1 MDIFDHKLDSL
12 YHLIRMGRD
21 AQIDTDTATLR
32 LLRFLRELDY
42 QGFLAL
48 PEFSHL
54 AKEMQELRRAR
65 EHFDQLMETTLKQ
78 LRALEDR
85 QTVKI
90 PTFESAPKF
99 TDSAAPKTLKE
110 SLDSIDQLLA
120 SFDKK

>member
-12 YHLIRMGRD
+12 HYLIRMGRD
-21 AQIDTDTATLR
+21 AQFDTDTATQR
-32 LLRFLRELDY
+32 QLRFLRELEY
-42 QGFLAL
+42 QGYLAQ

-65 EHFDQLMETTLKQ
+65 DHFDQLMETTLKQ

-85 QTVKI
+85 QTVKM
-90 PTFESAPKF
+90 PTFESTPNFA
-99 TDSAAPKTLKE
+99 DSAAPKTLKE